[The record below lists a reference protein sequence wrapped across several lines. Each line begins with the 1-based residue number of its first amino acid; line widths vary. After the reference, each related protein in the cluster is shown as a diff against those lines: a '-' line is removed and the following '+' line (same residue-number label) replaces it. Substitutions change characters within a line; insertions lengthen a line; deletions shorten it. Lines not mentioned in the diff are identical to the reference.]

1 MMFMSTASAPHKIIL
16 IGEHAVVH
24 GKVGIA
30 GAIDSRVFVK
40 AQPGQRGIRVLDPLG
55 LNNFKNSREELSKIL
70 SEFRTLYE
78 KKDLEALRKFN
89 FSDCIRIVV
98 AETLDRIGWADVE
111 IEMHRRDTLKGIGGS
126 AALWAATAAAMGEAF
141 GKRLTKEQINEIAY
155 LGDVVAHGGTP
166 SGIDNSTVVYGGYLK
181 FTKAGG
187 PKPLKIDFE
196 VPIVIIDSGEPANTG
211 MTVPY
216 VRRQLEAEP
225 ERVQK
230 ILDRLHDISND
241 ALNALVAHDLKKV
254 GKFMTDYYQEL
265 RKLDISTEK
274 LDRIINIA
282 MDNGALGAKPTG
294 GWGGGV
300 CIALVEDA
308 ENADELIKTFQKN
321 NFRAFTTKLG
331 AEGVRLEE

>member
-1 MMFMSTASAPHKIIL
+1 MPTASAPHKIIL

-40 AQPGQRGIRVLDPLG
+40 ARRGKQGVRVLDPLG
-55 LNNFKNSREELSKIL
+55 LNNFNNSRNELSKIL
-70 SEFRTLYE
+70 SEFRTLY
-78 KKDLEALRKFN
+78 KRGDLEAMKKLD

-111 IEMHRRDTLKGIGGS
+111 IEMQRRDTLKGIGGS
-126 AALWAATAAAMGEAF
+126 AALWAATAAALGDAL

-166 SGIDNSTVVYGGYLK
+166 SGIDNSTVVCGGYLK
-181 FTKAGG
+181 FTKADG
-187 PKPLKIDFE
+187 PQPLKIDFE
-196 VPIVIIDSGEPANTG
+196 LPIVIIDSGEPANTG
-211 MTVPY
+211 VTVPY
-216 VRRQLEAEP
+216 VRKQLEAEP
-225 ERVQK
+225 ERVKK
-230 ILDRLHDISND
+230 ILDRLHDISNE
-241 ALNALVAHDLKKV
+241 ALDSLVAHNLQEV
-254 GKFMTDYYQEL
+254 GARMTDYYQEL
-265 RKLDISTEK
+265 RKLNISTEK
-274 LDRIINIA
+274 LDKIIKIA

-300 CIALVEDA
+300 CIALVNDA
-308 ENADELIKTFQKN
+308 ESADELIRTFRKN
-321 NFRAFTTKLG
+321 NFRAFITKLG